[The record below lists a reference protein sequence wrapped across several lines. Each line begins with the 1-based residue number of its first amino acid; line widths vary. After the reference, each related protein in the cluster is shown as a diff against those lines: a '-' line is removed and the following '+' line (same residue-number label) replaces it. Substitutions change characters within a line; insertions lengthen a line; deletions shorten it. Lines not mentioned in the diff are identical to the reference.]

1 MSVNI
6 RPMVIE
12 DLDRVEVIEEAS
24 FATPWSKEVYKK
36 EISDNKFAHYYV
48 IESNK
53 EILGFIGAWMI
64 FDEVQV
70 TNFAVLPSKR
80 KMGYGK
86 MLFQYLIN
94 KALLQGGRIMSLE
107 VRETNTPAQTL
118 YESFGLK
125 KAGIRKRYYTDN
137 NEDAIVMWVEL

>member
-6 RPMVIE
+6 RPMIPE
-12 DLDRVEVIEEAS
+12 DLDQVEAIEKAS

-36 EISDNKFAHYYV
+36 EISENKFAHYYV
-48 IESNK
+48 IEST
-53 EILGFIGAWMI
+53 EGILGFIGAWMI

-94 KALLQGGRIMSLE
+94 RALLHGGRIMSLE
-107 VRETNTPAQTL
+107 VRETNMPAQKL

>member
-1 MSVNI
+1 MI
-6 RPMVIE
+6 PE
-12 DLDRVEVIEEAS
+12 DLDQVEAIEKAS

-36 EISDNKFAHYYV
+36 EISENKFAHYYV
-48 IESNK
+48 IEST
-53 EILGFIGAWMI
+53 EGILGFIGAWMI

-94 KALLQGGRIMSLE
+94 RALLHGGRIMSLE
-107 VRETNTPAQTL
+107 VRETNMPAQKL